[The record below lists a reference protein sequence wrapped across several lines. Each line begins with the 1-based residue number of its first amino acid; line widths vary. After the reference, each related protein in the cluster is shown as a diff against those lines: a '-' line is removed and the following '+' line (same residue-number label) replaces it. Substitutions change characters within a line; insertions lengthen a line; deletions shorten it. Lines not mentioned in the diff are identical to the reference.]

1 MTKNALWIAVG
12 MVAWSAALAAT
23 LSIAQSHGDWG
34 HAICGPWGCGP
45 PLQALVSCHLSW
57 LIVLAPPAI
66 LLHRSGRVS
75 SGTTQRFG
83 VLLSVASIIGLMLIV
98 VFERLTWW
106 PMVGEWQRGYF
117 WHRCAFEVV
126 TMVDLPTLQLFALG
140 IYLGIRR
147 PDRLPIQDSRLTVQ

>member
-1 MTKNALWIAVG
+1 
-12 MVAWSAALAAT
+12 
-23 LSIAQSHGDWG
+23 
-34 HAICGPWGCGP
+34 
-45 PLQALVSCHLSW
+45 
-57 LIVLAPPAI
+57 
-66 LLHRSGRVS
+66 
-75 SGTTQRFG
+75 
-83 VLLSVASIIGLMLIV
+83 MLIV